1 MWRWGWWQQGENGL
15 AFGARSYPHREYTI
29 KSSYVKAKLSGHCRF
44 RWHRVPDRSS
54 SDVWTFMGFGAEV
67 RIRNENDP
75 ASSERLKSA
84 CSEDDKSKRVSSGGK
99 LGVVASIP

>member
-1 MWRWGWWQQGENGL
+1 
-15 AFGARSYPHREYTI
+15 
-29 KSSYVKAKLSGHCRF
+29 
-44 RWHRVPDRSS
+44 
-54 SDVWTFMGFGAEV
+54 MGFGAEV